1 MKNTSKFQNVVI
13 ATIVGWLVL
22 FVFLP
27 NLMIIATSFLTRDDA
42 NFVKLV
48 FTLDN
53 YSRLLDPLYYDVLL
67 HSLNMALLATL
78 ACLALGYPFAWFLAR
93 LPQKVRPLLLFLL
106 IVPFWTNSLIRIY
119 GLKIFLSTKG
129 YLNEFLLWLGV
140 IDTPIRIMFTPSA
153 VIIGLVYILL
163 PFMVMP
169 LYSSIE
175 KLDRPLLE
183 AAKDLGASKLQT
195 FIRIIIPLT
204 MPGIIAG
211 CLLVMLPAMGLFYVS
226 DLMGG
231 AKNLL
236 IGNVIKSQFLNIRD
250 WPFGAATSITLTLVM
265 GLMLLIYWRA
275 ARLLNKKGGA
285 GMIGRLLR
293 GGFMTA
299 IYAYLYIPIIIL
311 IVNSFNRSRFGINWQ
326 GFTTDWYSLLMNN
339 DSLLQAAQHSLTMAV
354 LSATFA
360 TLIGSLTAVA
370 LYRYRFRGKPFVS
383 GMLFVVMMSPDIVM
397 AISLLV
403 LFMLIGVQLGFW
415 SLLFS
420 HITFCL
426 PFVVVT
432 VYSRLKGFDVRMLEA
447 AKDLGASEMTILRK
461 IILPLALPAV
471 AAGWLL
477 SFTLS
482 MDDVV
487 VSSFVTGPGYEILP
501 LKIYSMVKVGVSPEV
516 NALATILLVLSLVM
530 VIASQLIARD
540 KTQGTLK

>member
-1 MKNTSKFQNVVI
+1 
-13 ATIVGWLVL
+13 
-22 FVFLP
+22 
-27 NLMIIATSFLTRDDA
+27 MIIATSFLTRDDTR
-42 NFVKLV
+42 FVSLV

-53 YSRLLDPLYYDVLL
+53 YARLLDPLYFDVLL
-67 HSLNMALLATL
+67 HSLNMALIATV
-78 ACLALGYPFAWFLAR
+78 ACLVLGYPFAWYLAG

-140 IDTPIRIMFTPSA
+140 IDTPIRIMFTPGA

-175 KLDRPLLE
+175 KLDKPLLE
-183 AAKDLGASKLQT
+183 AAKDLGANRFQT

-236 IGNVIKSQFLNIRD
+236 IGNVIKESVPQHSRLAVRLRHQHYVD
-250 WPFGAATSITLTLVM
+250 GGDGSDAA
-265 GLMLLIYWRA
+265 GLL
-275 ARLLNKKGGA
+275 ARLTAAEQEGGTR
-285 GMIGRLLR
+285 MIGRLLR

-311 IVNSFNRSRFGINWQ
+311 IVNSFNSSRFGINWQ

-339 DSLLQAAQHSLTMAV
+339 DSLLQVAQHSLTMAIF
-354 LSATFA
+354 SATFA

-403 LFMLIGVQLGFW
+403 LFMLLGVQLGFW

-432 VYSRLKGFDVRMLEA
+432 VFARLKGFDVRMLEA

-461 IILPLALPAV
+461 IILPLAMPAV

-487 VSSFVTGPGYEILP
+487 VSSFVTGPSYEILP

-516 NALATILLVLSLVM
+516 NALATILLVFSLVL
-530 VIASQLIARD
+530 VIASQVIARD
-540 KTQGTLK
+540 KTKSQGTMK

>member
-1 MKNTSKFQNVVI
+1 MKNTSKFQSVVI

-27 NLMIIATSFLTRDDA
+27 NLMIIGTSFLTRDDA

-53 YSRLLDPLYYDVLL
+53 YARLLDPLYYSVLL
-67 HSLNMALLATL
+67 HSLNMALMATL
-78 ACLALGYPFAWFLAR
+78 ACLLLGYPFAWFLAR
-93 LPQKVRPLLLFLL
+93 LPEKVRPLLLFLL

-119 GLKIFLSTKG
+119 GLKIFLSTRG

-140 IDTPIRIMFTPSA
+140 IETPLRIMYTPSA

-183 AAKDLGASKLQT
+183 AAKDLGASRLHT

-275 ARLLNKKGGA
+275 ARLLNNK
-285 GMIGRLLR
+285 
-293 GGFMTA
+293 
-299 IYAYLYIPIIIL
+299 
-311 IVNSFNRSRFGINWQ
+311 VE
-326 GFTTDWYSLLMNN
+326 
-339 DSLLQAAQHSLTMAV
+339 
-354 LSATFA
+354 
-360 TLIGSLTAVA
+360 
-370 LYRYRFRGKPFVS
+370 
-383 GMLFVVMMSPDIVM
+383 
-397 AISLLV
+397 
-403 LFMLIGVQLGFW
+403 
-415 SLLFS
+415 
-420 HITFCL
+420 
-426 PFVVVT
+426 
-432 VYSRLKGFDVRMLEA
+432 LE
-447 AKDLGASEMTILRK
+447 
-461 IILPLALPAV
+461 
-471 AAGWLL
+471 
-477 SFTLS
+477 
-482 MDDVV
+482 
-487 VSSFVTGPGYEILP
+487 
-501 LKIYSMVKVGVSPEV
+501 
-516 NALATILLVLSLVM
+516 
-530 VIASQLIARD
+530 
-540 KTQGTLK
+540 